1 MRWVVPDSGT
11 AHLARA
17 ADPALGRAAGRSGS
31 LRLNPQAAGPT
42 IEPWNGAPKMEIVSE
57 AKCFGGRQR
66 IVRHSSEATGTGMQV
81 SIYLPPAA
89 EAGRVPVLYFLSGL
103 TCTEQN
109 FTAKAGAQRYA
120 AEHGLALV
128 APDTSPRGLDL
139 PGEHDDWDFGSGA
152 GFYLDATQTPWKS
165 HYRMFEYVT
174 DELPRCIA
182 ASQPIDVERASIT
195 GHSMGGHG
203 ALVIGLR
210 QADRYASISAFAPIV
225 SPTRCPWG
233 RRAFS
238 AYLGPDPGPDPG
250 PGPDPASWSAW
261 DACLL
266 LTANHRHPR
275 TILVDQ
281 GTADG
286 FLDEQLKPA
295 LLEEACVAS
304 GQPLT
309 LRRQPGY
316 DHSYFF
322 IASFMGDHVA
332 HAAAALG

>member
-1 MRWVVPDSGT
+1 
-11 AHLARA
+11 
-17 ADPALGRAAGRSGS
+17 
-31 LRLNPQAAGPT
+31 
-42 IEPWNGAPKMEIVSE
+42 MEIVSE
-57 AKCFGGRQR
+57 TKCFGGRQR
-66 IVRHSSEATGTGMQV
+66 IVRHASEATGTPMRV

-89 EAGRVPVLYFLSGL
+89 ESGRVPVLYFLSGL

-109 FTAKAGAQRYA
+109 FTEKAGAQRVA
-120 AEHGLALV
+120 AQLGLALV

-152 GFYLDATQTPWKS
+152 GFYVDATETPWKD

-174 DELPRCIA
+174 EELPRCLG

-210 QADRYASISAFAPIV
+210 LPDRYASISAFAPIV

-233 RRAFS
+233 ERAFEG
-238 AYLGPDPGPDPG
+238 YLGSDRTRWAD
-250 PGPDPASWSAW
+250 W
-261 DACLL
+261 DATLL
-266 LTANHRHPR
+266 VAKRQHPR
-275 TILVDQ
+275 AILIDQ

-286 FLDEQLKPA
+286 FLEEQLKPG
-295 LLEEACVAS
+295 LLEDACAAS
-304 GQPLT
+304 GQPLE
-309 LRRQPGY
+309 LRMQDGY

-322 IASFMGDHVA
+322 IATFIEDHLG
-332 HAAAALG
+332 HAASALA